1 LRLRLPLL
9 LLLGALLLTAVFLLL
24 ESGAEQAAESLEEPG
39 GASARPAAA
48 AGAALDEPDD
58 AAELT
63 RTKIRAAEAAAGTA
77 AGSAAAAGPPVDLV
91 VQLLADSAAGR
102 AAPQGCAGWVVV
114 AQSWVRETREIVHH
128 EARADRNGVARFTFP
143 GFVHV
148 DWIACQPPVASGL
161 GYSIH
166 EPHEDV
172 DGGNTVEMGLLLQP
186 GHPITGRVLDLR
198 DQPVAGARVHLYQ
211 PSWTYGLDD
220 WTPGFLQAESGADGR
235 FAFPTLSVGEWV
247 VEVEPGAWLQVAPPL
262 GEAIPGRSMAEISA
276 GLPPPEELTLQVTAA
291 NRTEVMVWDAGGRPA
306 KGITVW
312 AEPMQ
317 LEDMSDLSA
326 SDAGQSQGFSRAGS
340 AWFASG
346 RVIRFSWSNAKV
358 TFGGNT
364 RPSYVEDA
372 ETAEDPADAPGAESA
387 PAEQVPE
394 QSGPAWEYEL
404 LTATTDAQGRA
415 VLNLP
420 AGLWRISVNL
430 GAADGLIDPP
440 APLEHAVPGPPA
452 EFHLPVRLHPFRGR
466 IVDVRSAP
474 VAGANASFQ
483 CEENGGLL
491 EATTDANG
499 EFVLPEAPGVGHWT
513 MTVRSPGSWLA
524 TTTWN
529 VDFGSAES
537 RTYLVPD
544 AGRLHVELRDLA
556 DLPSQQ
562 QNAYLKILPSG
573 LRAPPSVPN
582 ALPGRPVP
590 DMGGA
595 ELRIG
600 DCRALLDDLA
610 PGDYLVE
617 LWANLW
623 DGTWNEWG
631 SPIYGE
637 RMLASWAVHTR
648 PEPWLLPWM
657 EIPANPSAD
666 DYVNLTGV
674 IEDAASG
681 QPLEGV
687 QVIARSAEQFLAHG
701 TTDVTGRYHM
711 MVRPGACEVWAHRPG
726 WVPAGVAAGAYGA
739 GHHELSLRLNAGGGT
754 LSLLVLDREGRR
766 LQDFELRLL
775 DGAGRPLLAESN
787 AGSRHFGSMSDAVW
801 CSGQPIELR
810 DVPPGMLTLEAR
822 FSDAMRATAS
832 TAVAPGPN
840 GLVKVRLDRTLE
852 EILNA
857 MDAEPKRPP
866 LEGAVIDLDGV
877 ILEDFFRR

>member
-1 LRLRLPLL
+1 MRSRLPLL
-9 LLLGALLLTAVFLLL
+9 LLLAALLAAAFLLL
-24 ESGAEQAAESLEEPG
+24 EPGADRAEARGDDHDAAPSSAAATHAAE
-39 GASARPAAA
+39 
-48 AGAALDEPDD
+48 LDAD
-58 AAELT
+58 AADLT
-63 RTKIRAAEAAAGTA
+63 RTKARPSVGAEA
-77 AGSAAAAGPPVDLV
+77 GSADAAAAGPPVDLI
-91 VQLLADSAAGR
+91 VQLVAATEAGP
-102 AAPQGCAGWVVV
+102 AAPRNCAGWVVV
-114 AQSWVRETREIVHH
+114 AQSWVRETRQIVHH

-148 DWIACQPPVASGL
+148 DWIACQPPAASGL

-172 DGGNTVEMGLLLQP
+172 DGGSTVEMGLLLQP

-198 DQPVAGARVHLYQ
+198 DQPVAGARVHLFQ

-235 FAFPTLSVGEWV
+235 FTFPTLSVGEWV
-247 VEVEPGAWLQVAPPL
+247 VAVEPGAWLQVAPPL
-262 GEAIPGRSMAEISA
+262 GESILGRSMAEISA
-276 GLPPPEELTLQVTAA
+276 GLPPPGELTLQVTAA

-306 KGITVW
+306 NGITVW

-317 LEDMSDLSA
+317 LENMAGLSA

-340 AWFASG
+340 AWIANG
-346 RVIRFSWSNAKV
+346 GVIRFSWSNAQV

-372 ETAEDPADAPGAESA
+372 ESAENEADAPGAESVVA
-387 PAEQVPE
+387 GQVPE
-394 QSGPAWEYEL
+394 QSGPAWGYDS

-420 AGLWRISVNL
+420 AGLWRISIYS
-430 GAADGLIDPP
+430 GAADGLAEPP
-440 APLEHAVPGPPA
+440 PPVEHAVPGPRVD
-452 EFHLPVRLHPFRGR
+452 FHLSFRLHPFSGR
-466 IVDVRSAP
+466 IVDARSAP
-474 VAGANASFQ
+474 VAGAAAGFQ
-483 CEENGGLL
+483 CEVNGTRL
-491 EATTDANG
+491 EAVTDVDG
-499 EFVLPEAPGVGHWT
+499 KFLLPDAPGLGQWT
-513 MTVRSPGSWLA
+513 MTVRRPGSGLA
-524 TTTWN
+524 TTAWN

-537 RTYLVPD
+537 RTYLLPD
-544 AGRLHVELRDLA
+544 AGRLHVELRDPA

-573 LRAPPSVPN
+573 LQTPPAVPN
-582 ALPGRPVP
+582 ALHGTPVP
-590 DMGGA
+590 APHGA
-595 ELRIG
+595 ELRING
-600 DCRALLDDLA
+600 SSALLDDLA
-610 PGDYLVE
+610 PGDYQVE

-631 SPIYGE
+631 SPTYGE

-648 PEPWLLPWM
+648 PEPWLLPWV

-687 QVIARSAEQFLAHG
+687 QVIARSAEQFLSHG
-701 TTDVTGRYHM
+701 TTDETGRYHM
-711 MVRPGACEVWAHRPG
+711 LVRPGACEVWAHRPG
-726 WVPAGVAAGAYGA
+726 WVPAGVSDGAYGA
-739 GHHELSLRLNAGGGT
+739 GHHELNLRLNAGGGT

-766 LQDFELRLL
+766 LQGFELRLL
-775 DGAGRPLLAESN
+775 DGAGRPLLAETN

-840 GLVKVRLDRTLE
+840 GLVEVRLDRTLD
-852 EILNA
+852 EILKA

-877 ILEDFFRR
+877 ILEPLFRR